1 MTHLAL
7 RSRAPSGG
15 ESDMTRGRKDAKGLC
30 FNPRLPGGR
39 RQFAVSAPQNIPAFQ
54 STPSGRKATGHLR
67 PRTSRRRFQST
78 PSGRKATRDET
89 TITIVESFNPRLPGG
104 RRPPAYSAA
113 SDAAMFQSTPSGRK
127 ATVGQLRSN
136 LIPRGFNPR
145 LPGGRRRAPGVFH
158 RGCRGFNPRLP
169 GGRRL
174 PTRTIPRLPKSF
186 NPRLPGGRRRPRH
199 GRTRAAPP
207 FQSTPSGR
215 KATRA
220 GGLCMQ

>member
-1 MTHLAL
+1 
-7 RSRAPSGG
+7 
-15 ESDMTRGRKDAKGLC
+15 MTRGRKDAKGLC